1 MRPFLPWQAVSLL
14 VDMAEEFCL
23 GAANA
28 GDVVPELLDS
38 AFGVLKLAQATVD
51 AGTGAC
57 VPSPGQTLE
66 TEEGLRSALG
76 GSDALARFL
85 SPLPVPSPP
94 PAGF

>member
-1 MRPFLPWQAVSLL
+1 MYPWQAVSLL

-23 GAANA
+23 GAAHA
-28 GDVVPELLDS
+28 GDVVPEILDS
-38 AFGVLKLAQATVD
+38 AFGILKLPQTPAA

-57 VPSPGQTLE
+57 VPSPGQALE

-85 SPLPVPSPP
+85 SPLPVPPP
-94 PAGF
+94 PPGRC